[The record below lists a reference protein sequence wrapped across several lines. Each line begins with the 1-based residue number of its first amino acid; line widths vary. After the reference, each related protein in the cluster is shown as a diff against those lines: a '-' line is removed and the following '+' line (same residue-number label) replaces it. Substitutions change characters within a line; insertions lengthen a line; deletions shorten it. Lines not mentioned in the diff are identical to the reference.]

1 MLLGLALAP
10 LAEERQD
17 DDDDAKVGLH
27 VPLQPNVPMSQKPIA
42 TLPPSML
49 KPDNGS
55 VDAAAKKVFSVHPL
69 CALRLTLLSRQPKPP
84 PETKVK
90 RKRWP
95 KRRLK
100 RHAAKPM
107 LPGETRCIASS
118 GAWKNPVE
126 KCWEN

>member
-17 DDDDAKVGLH
+17 DDDDAEVGLH

-42 TLPPSML
+42 PLPPSMP

-69 CALRLTLLSRQPKPP
+69 CTLRLDAFVQ
-84 PETKVK
+84 
-90 RKRWP
+90 
-95 KRRLK
+95 
-100 RHAAKPM
+100 AAQATARNKSEAEA
-107 LPGETRCIASS
+107 LAKASLEAARS
-118 GAWKNPVE
+118 KADAAR
-126 KCWEN
+126 